1 MDFDIQEFKQALFE
15 EASVVFRKI
24 MEDLGHERIY
34 SIALYNSGDDW
45 CYLSPTVSTYTGL
58 RQAAERYTQ
67 QKFFREKSLSELE
80 CLLKWSPC
88 DSPHHGTYE
97 ESMPRTDEALRPLSD
112 LMDDLYDEE
121 EDDWSESYVLHDL
134 LVDACI
140 ETLQRLDREGV
151 FGKDL
156 NRLQI
161 TLNFLNGDQSNEERL
176 ERALRLN
183 PLRLCDQLAED
194 FEKASD
200 IMDSVYRDMER
211 SGSPDSPE

>member
-1 MDFDIQEFKQALFE
+1 MEFDLQEFKQALFE
-15 EASVVFRKI
+15 EASVAFRRI
-24 MEDLGHERIY
+24 MEDLDHERIY

-45 CYLSPTVSTYTGL
+45 CYLSPTVSTYAGL

-67 QKFFREKSLSELE
+67 NDLFREKSVSDLE

-88 DSPHHGTYE
+88 DSPHHGSYE
-97 ESMPRTDEALRPLSD
+97 ESMPRTDKALRPLSD

-140 ETLQRLDREGV
+140 ETLQLLDREGV
-151 FGKDL
+151 FGHDL

-183 PLRLCDQLAED
+183 PPKLCERLAED
-194 FEKASD
+194 FEKASEV
-200 IMDSVYRDMER
+200 MESVYSQMER
-211 SGSPDSPE
+211 SRPPDRLE

>member
-1 MDFDIQEFKQALFE
+1 MEFDLKEFKQALFE
-15 EASVVFRKI
+15 EASVVFPQI

-45 CYLSPTVSTYTGL
+45 CYLSPTVSTYAGL
-58 RQAAERYTQ
+58 RQAAEGYT
-67 QKFFREKSLSELE
+67 KNEFFREKSIPDLE

-97 ESMPRTDEALRPLSD
+97 ESMPRTDQALRPLSD
-112 LMDDLYDEE
+112 LMEDLYDEE

-140 ETLQRLDREGV
+140 ETLQLLDQKGV

-183 PLRLCDQLAED
+183 PASLCDRLAGD
-194 FEKASD
+194 YEKASEV
-200 IMDSVYRDMER
+200 MESVYRKMEGAR
-211 SGSPDSPE
+211 PPGTE